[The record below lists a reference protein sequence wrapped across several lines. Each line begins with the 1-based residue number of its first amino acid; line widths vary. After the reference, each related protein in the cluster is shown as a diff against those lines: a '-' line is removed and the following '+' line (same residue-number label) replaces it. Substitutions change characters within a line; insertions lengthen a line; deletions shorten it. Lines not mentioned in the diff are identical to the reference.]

1 MMFDKDRSNSIDL
14 SELKDAMKALG
25 VHLLKDELRCKMEQ
39 VDKDGSGTIDKLEF
53 LSLMA

>member
-25 VHLLKDELRCKMEQ
+25 VHLLKDELRCKME
-39 VDKDGSGTIDKLEF
+39 
-53 LSLMA
+53 